1 MLESCCV
8 NTHTL
13 IPAWRTE
20 KPSLTRDFRLHT
32 MEDGCTLSS
41 SDDNQ
46 FVDAEMDSFLPNLES
61 SDLQHLQLKGDRLAW
76 KSSLDSLKSFVMCDL
91 QQQGKWTSPGGSM
104 KQFKS
109 NNKNLIINWYSKK
122 QHTLCFQGRDGPT
135 LKERLV
141 QLVQNMPEM
150 TANMPE
156 SNTSTTAVQT
166 ESQTMSPSTPSED
179 SYASGIQQTTVYREG
194 QESSTK
200 ERSYSMVSADIEGLK
215 LELLILQKK
224 VEENANLLSANIQ
237 NKRNLR

>member
-1 MLESCCV
+1 
-8 NTHTL
+8 
-13 IPAWRTE
+13 
-20 KPSLTRDFRLHT
+20 

-41 SDDNQ
+41 SDDSQ

-61 SDLQHLQLKGDRLAW
+61 SDLQHLQLRGDQLAW
-76 KSSLDSLKSFVMCDL
+76 KSTLDSLKIFVMCDL
-91 QQQGKWTSPGGSM
+91 QQQGKWTSPGGNM

-135 LKERLV
+135 LKKRLV

-166 ESQTMSPSTPSED
+166 ESQTMSPSTLSED
-179 SYASGIQQTTVYREG
+179 SYASGIQQ
-194 QESSTK
+194 ESSTK
-200 ERSYSMVSADIEGLK
+200 ERSYSTVSADIEGLK
-215 LELLILQKK
+215 FDLPILQKK

-237 NKRNLR
+237 KQEELKIATEGIDYKTRYEHMLSTVRKKEKEIEELEEKCVL